1 VNLPGKTIKEL
12 DNKQLYYSIVS
23 GAKRIFEHQKIL
35 NKINV
40 FPVPDADTGTNLAS
54 TMRSIVNSEINGNTP
69 KQTAVAIADAA
80 MTGARGNSGIIF
92 AQFLYG
98 FSNEMNNAE
107 TLDVKS
113 FAESVKKAVAYAYE
127 AIANPIEG
135 TILTVI
141 KDWAEYIYT
150 IKDIIDDF
158 IKLLWQ
164 AYQRALESLAETTK
178 RLEVLA
184 KSHVVDA
191 GAKGFVYFL
200 EGFVDFLTRG
210 IVHEVD
216 MSQDIVTDDPIAN
229 EDLHA
234 NITHRFCTEAL
245 LTGENIDKKALY
257 NAVRDMGDSLVV
269 AGSPQKMR
277 VHIHSDVPAE
287 VFAHLHRFGT
297 ITYQKVDD
305 MIMQNEIVHN
315 RNAGIAIL
323 TDSTCDLPRE
333 LIDRHQIHVVPLT
346 VHFGDNFYL
355 DRLTIQP
362 ETFYRLLKESKENP
376 TSAQPTSQDFVNK
389 YEYLST
395 HYDSIIAVH
404 MSKPMSGT
412 FANSLKSAEEVMA
425 RSGKR
430 NMVFNSRTL
439 TGGLGLIALRIA
451 RAVEE
456 GESFEEI
463 TPKVESWIDKSLI
476 RVSVPTLKYIIRSGR
491 VSPFKSF
498 IAKTLDLK
506 PVIKIDQEGKAVLLQ
521 KSFTKRGAM
530 EKTMKDIARNI
541 TGKDI
546 WEYAISHAGNPEA
559 AQWFATEM
567 EKLTGRKPLF
577 VDHASP
583 VLAANTGAG
592 VVAVSIMLE

>member
-1 VNLPGKTIKEL
+1 MTAKTIKEL

-23 GAKRIFEHQKIL
+23 GAKRIFEHQKVL

-54 TMRSIVNSEINGNTP
+54 TMRSIVNSEINGETP
-69 KQTAVAIADAA
+69 KQTAEAIADAA

-98 FSNEMNNAE
+98 FSNEMNNAQ

-113 FAESVKKAVAYAYE
+113 FAESVKKAVTYAYE
-127 AIANPIEG
+127 AIANPVEG

-141 KDWAEYIYT
+141 REWAEYIYT

-178 RLEVLA
+178 KLEILA

-200 EGFVDFLTRG
+200 EGFIDFLTKG

-216 MSQDIVTDDPIAN
+216 MSQDVVTDDPVVTN
-229 EDLHA
+229 DLHET
-234 NITHRFCTEAL
+234 ITHRFCTEAL
-245 LTGENIDKKALY
+245 LTGEMIDKKGLY
-257 NAVRDMGDSLVV
+257 NAIRDLGDSLVV

-277 VHIHSDVPAE
+277 VHIHSDIPAE
-287 VFAHLHRFGT
+287 VFAAIHKFGT

-315 RNAGIAIL
+315 RKSEIAIL

-333 LIDRHQIHVVPLT
+333 ILDRYQVHVVPLT
-346 VHFGDNFYL
+346 VHFGDNYYL

-362 ETFYRLLKESKENP
+362 DTFYRLLRESHDNP
-376 TSAQPTSQDFVNK
+376 TSAQPTPADFINK

-404 MSKPMSGT
+404 LSKPMSGT
-412 FANSLKSAEEVMA
+412 YGNSYKSAEEVMS
-425 RSGKR
+425 RSGKM
-430 NMVFNSRTL
+430 NMVFNSKTL
-439 TGGLGLIALRIA
+439 SGGLGLIVLRIT
-451 RAVEE
+451 REIE
-456 GESFEEI
+456 KGESFEAVTARI
-463 TPKVESWIDKSLI
+463 DSWINKSIL

-498 IAKTLDLK
+498 VAKTLDLK
-506 PVIKIDQEGKAVLLQ
+506 PVIMIDPEGKAVLQQ
-521 KSFTKRGAM
+521 KSFTVRGAM
-530 EKTMKDIARNI
+530 KKTLKSISKSI
-541 TGKDI
+541 QGKQI

-559 AQWFATEM
+559 AEWYALEM
-567 EKLTGRKPLF
+567 EKMTGRKPLF

>member
-178 RLEVLA
+178 KLEVLA

-200 EGFVDFLTRG
+200 EGFIDFLTKG
-210 IVHEVD
+210 VVHEVD

-257 NAVRDMGDSLVV
+257 NAIKDSGDSLVV

-287 VFAHLHRFGT
+287 IFAHLHRFGT

-305 MIMQNEIVHN
+305 MVMQNEIVHN

-395 HYDSIIAVH
+395 HYDSIIAIH
-404 MSKPMSGT
+404 LSKPMSGT
-412 FANSLKSAEEVMA
+412 FGNSLKSAEEVMS

-451 RAVEE
+451 RAVDE
-456 GESFEEI
+456 GESFEDI
-463 TPKVESWIDKSLI
+463 TSKVESWINKSVV

-506 PVIKIDQEGKAVLLQ
+506 PVIKLDQEGKAVLAQ

-530 EKTMKDIARNI
+530 DKTMKDITRTI
-541 TGKDI
+541 SGKDI

-559 AQWFATEM
+559 AFWFATEM